1 MSPLVARPA
10 RHSTPSQSSLTQPP
24 APPFQVRMREWRHVI
39 RIALGWLLNL
49 SAFVV
54 MLAVFVVYGCTF
66 RSLAADDNSEVVAQS
81 NSLHP
86 LPDARLGNTLRARI
100 SLIQG
105 CAHWDLCAGIHELV
119 ADLDRPALLGDGAD
133 HHTGK

>member
-1 MSPLVARPA
+1 
-10 RHSTPSQSSLTQPP
+10 
-24 APPFQVRMREWRHVI
+24 MREWRHVI

-66 RSLAADDNSEVVAQS
+66 RSLAADDNSEVEGCPS

-86 LPDARLGNTLRARI
+86 LSHGAARQHAPRCGNTQAFMNSWLI
-100 SLIQG
+100 SIAQRFLAMEPIII
-105 CAHWDLCAGIHELV
+105 LVSKGI
-119 ADLDRPALLGDGAD
+119 P
-133 HHTGK
+133 

>member
-1 MSPLVARPA
+1 MSRLPA
-10 RHSTPSQSSLTQPP
+10 RRPPRLTQPP
-24 APPFQVRMREWRHVI
+24 VPPQVRMREWRHVI

-66 RSLAADDNSEVVAQS
+66 RSLAADDNSEVEGCPVEFAA
-81 NSLHP
+81 P
-86 LPDARLGNTLRARI
+86 LAPCAAEQHAPRSYAI
-100 SLIQG
+100 SLIQD

-119 ADLDRPALLGDGAD
+119 ADLDRPALLGDGAN
-133 HHTGK
+133 HHTGE

>member
-1 MSPLVARPA
+1 MSRLPA
-10 RHSTPSQSSLTQPP
+10 RRPSRLTQAPVPP
-24 APPFQVRMREWRHVI
+24 QVRMREWRHVI

-66 RSLAADDNSEVVAQS
+66 RSLAADDNSEVEGCPVELAA
-81 NSLHP
+81 P
-86 LPDARLGNTLRARI
+86 LAPCAARQHAPRSYLAH
-100 SLIQG
+100 
-105 CAHWDLCAGIHELV
+105 AHWDMCAGIHELV
-119 ADLDRPALLGDGAD
+119 ADIDRPALLGDGAD